1 MSGKRYPATLS
12 ELCWRSVTVVAS
24 LVAVCATPQT
34 IWAQDADTA
43 VPKIEEILVTARRQ
57 AESSQIVPIAITS
70 IDQQALERQSV
81 KTLTDLQFIVPSAY
95 VSQYAHGS
103 GQQFFSL
110 RGQSESG
117 LNTGGGAGGGAAV
130 VGYFSEVP
138 TQMSGP
144 GLYYDLQSV
153 EVLNGPQGTL
163 FGRNTTGGAV
173 LFEPRRPDLRAADG
187 YAQLLGGDYRRAE
200 VQGAVNIPVVEGT
213 LAVRVAGQMGSREG
227 YTRDVNTGLDYDN
240 RHFRAAR
247 VGILFQPSDVL
258 QNYSIV
264 SYVAF
269 NQHGPGSILAAANPS
284 NPFIGAGIL
293 DYLDAQAARGERA
306 TALSVREIDDNEY
319 YSVINKT
326 RLTVGEGLVLSN
338 IFSFS
343 HQWARRD
350 DDEDGTTLP
359 LLDSLGSRPGTY
371 LVDQE
376 TETEELQLQGKSLGD
391 ALSWQTGLYYQ
402 HDYTPGAEHRTYTQ
416 DVVLLPIFSNT
427 DKTDIG
433 GTSLGAYG
441 QATYALSRILEGL
454 SLTAG
459 YRYTWDHV
467 YEGYSQSFGAQ
478 PFYPAVGD
486 FCSSRTGTYPN
497 CFVEAGT
504 RHGGGSYT
512 FGLDYRATPST
523 LLYLTSRQG
532 YKSGGF
538 NIVAASIGV
547 TSNPFFTYGPE
558 KVRDVEVGVKA
569 DWSVA
574 GLNGRTNIALYNSW
588 LTNAQ
593 VNTSALF
600 GNLQEAVTAN
610 AAKAIVRGLELQNIL
625 RPASYAELTLTYS
638 RLDAHYSRYV
648 TPLGQDLSDLPYA
661 YAPRNKGSVSGR
673 VKLPMPGAVG
683 QVWLGA
689 SFTYQDRVFAG
700 FASVDPGSF
709 LPAYGLVGLR
719 ADWQQVWASKLD
731 LAVFATNV
739 TNKIYRVAN
748 EDLYSTIGTSTTV
761 YGEPRMY
768 GASLTYQ
775 F

>member
-1 MSGKRYPATLS
+1 MSRKRYPAKLT
-12 ELCWRSVTVVAS
+12 ELCGRAVTVIAS
-24 LVAVCATPQT
+24 FTAVCATPQAT
-34 IWAQDADTA
+34 WAEDADTA

-57 AESSQIVPIAITS
+57 TESSQIVPIAITS
-70 IDQQALERQSV
+70 IDQQALERQSI

-117 LNTGGGAGGGAAV
+117 LNTGGGAGGGPAV

-144 GLYYDLQSV
+144 GLYYDLESV
-153 EVLNGPQGTL
+153 QVLNGPQGTL

-173 LFEPRRPDLRAADG
+173 LFEPRRPDLQAIDG
-187 YAQLLGGDYRRAE
+187 YAQILGGDYRRAE
-200 VQGAVNIPVVEGT
+200 AQGAVNIPVIEGT

-227 YTRDVNTGLDYDN
+227 YTRDVNTGLEYDN

-247 VGILFQPSDVL
+247 VGVLFHPSDVL
-258 QNYSIV
+258 ENYFIA
-264 SYVAF
+264 SYVSF
-269 NQHGPGSILAAANPS
+269 NEHGPGTILSAANPA
-284 NPFIGAGIL
+284 NPFIGARIL
-293 DYLDAQAARGERA
+293 TYLDAQAARGARA
-306 TALSVREIDDNEY
+306 TALSVRELDDNKY
-319 YSVINKT
+319 YSLINKT
-326 RLTVGEGLVLSN
+326 KLTLGGGLTLSN
-338 IFSFS
+338 IFSLS
-343 HQWARRD
+343 RQWARRN

-371 LVDQE
+371 LVDQD

-391 ALSWQTGLYYQ
+391 ALSWQTGVYYQ
-402 HDYTPGAEHRTYTQ
+402 HDYTPGADHRTYTQ

-427 DKTDIG
+427 DRTDIG

-441 QATYALSRILEGL
+441 QATYTLSRILEGL

-486 FCSSRTGTYPN
+486 FCSSRAGTYPN
-497 CFVEAGT
+497 CFVEAGA

-523 LLYLTSRQG
+523 LLYLASRQG

-538 NIVAASIGV
+538 NIVAASIGA

-558 KVRDVEVGVKA
+558 KVRDVEAGVKA
-569 DWSVA
+569 DWSV
-574 GLNGRTNIALYNSW
+574 GELKGRTNIALYNSW

-625 RPASYAELTLTYS
+625 RPAAYAELTLTYS
-638 RLDAHYSRYV
+638 RLDAHYARYV
-648 TPLGQDLSDLPYA
+648 TPLGQDLTDLPYA

-673 VKLPMPGAVG
+673 IKLPLPGAVG
-683 QVWLGA
+683 EMWFGVN
-689 SFTYQDRVFAG
+689 FTYQDRVFAG
-700 FASVDPGSF
+700 FAMVDPGSY
-709 LPAYGLVGLR
+709 LPAYGLLGLR
-719 ADWQQVWASKLD
+719 GDWQRVWGSHADIAL
-731 LAVFATNV
+731 FATNV
-739 TNKIYRVAN
+739 TNKTYRIAN